1 MKLKITYNKNMV
13 KTIYSF
19 DVRSKDP
26 DGKHWS
32 AQEPFGGRAFF
43 KAETNTSFL
52 LISDVKLEVS
62 TQQ

>member
-1 MKLKITYNKNMV
+1 MLSSNNHNALIF
-13 KTIYSF
+13 SF

-43 KAETNTSFL
+43 KAESNTSFL
-52 LISDVKLEVS
+52 LISDVKLEV
-62 TQQ
+62 TYRK